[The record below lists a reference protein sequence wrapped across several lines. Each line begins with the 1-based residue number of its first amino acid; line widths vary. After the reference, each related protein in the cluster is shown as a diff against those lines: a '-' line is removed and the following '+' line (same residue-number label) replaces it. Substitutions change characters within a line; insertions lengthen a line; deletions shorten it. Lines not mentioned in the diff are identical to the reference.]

1 MKYQNKT
8 FTSGANSKAFVDN
21 WDAVFGKDDYT
32 EIEKI
37 NKEVNREDRKSLV
50 KDYIMNHSED
60 SFTSDELAEKLNL
73 DWFEVEE
80 FFEEMAEEGLLMEE
94 HKETADR
101 LEALGFEEEDVKV
114 IINGINPKK
123 D

>member
-1 MKYQNKT
+1 MKYQNKI

-21 WDAVFGKDDYT
+21 WDAVFGKNDYT

-114 IINGINPKK
+114 IVNGINPKK